1 MPIFGELATRS
12 KDVTIRVDL
21 DHPDCHPD
29 RCLDRKA
36 VVKIQVNL
44 SYELHWLQGAIAAI
58 VPCTPFIARGYSN
71 IFLYSIHSYGRNNI
85 ISMYSIC
92 SQGDIVTIVL
102 CTPIVARS

>member
-71 IFLYSIHSYGRNNI
+71 IFFTPFIAMGLI
-85 ISMYSIC
+85 ILF
-92 SQGDIVTIVL
+92 L
-102 CTPIVARS
+102 CTPFVRKGI